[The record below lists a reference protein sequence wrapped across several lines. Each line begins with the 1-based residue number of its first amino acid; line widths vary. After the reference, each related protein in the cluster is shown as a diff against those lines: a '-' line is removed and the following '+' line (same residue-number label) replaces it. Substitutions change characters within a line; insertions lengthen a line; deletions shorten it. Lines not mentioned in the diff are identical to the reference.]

1 MVSQTMVA
9 PQSYRRENV
18 TCQKVE
24 IFCRVAIMLV
34 MAGEVSQAEGTANAK
49 AMRWKQAWE
58 L

>member
-1 MVSQTMVA
+1 MVA
-9 PQSYRRENV
+9 PQSYRRENENV

-34 MAGEVSQAEGTANAK
+34 MSGEVSQAEGTANAK